1 MRHRGAKPLVHN
13 HTMCCSYIELERGR
27 AGVGCL
33 ILKPSYFHSPS
44 SGLELGALSNQ
55 DGVYRTPR
63 VHAQW
68 PGPESSPIAGQRWQ
82 DRSSQ
87 THCQQHAA
95 LRGPGPRGEGTGVH
109 MRTLRAEASA
119 GLKALGFTL

>member
-13 HTMCCSYIELERGR
+13 MCCSYTELERGR

-33 ILKPSYFHSPS
+33 VLKPYYFHPPS
-44 SGLELGALSNQ
+44 SGLELGALSNR

-68 PGPESSPIAGQRWQ
+68 PGPESSPTAGQRWQ

-87 THCQQHAA
+87 THCQPHAT
-95 LRGPGPRGEGTGVH
+95 LRGLGPRGEGTGVH

-119 GLKALGFTL
+119 GLRALGFIL